1 MSDSRHN
8 GTTPITLA
16 CGKRGQQDTETCRL
30 WRTQGYPG
38 ICGEV
43 LSLKRKIINEQ
54 ESDSASSLVSSTP
67 PHTLHP
73 SHLLDEVATVGHLP
87 SRRLSL
93 SPDPLPRAF
102 TVGGLLYVIS
112 RNWDAQGPR
121 SGK

>member
-1 MSDSRHN
+1 MNRKV
-8 GTTPITLA
+8 IL
-16 CGKRGQQDTETCRL
+16 L
-30 WRTQGYPG
+30 
-38 ICGEV
+38 V
-43 LSLKRKIINEQ
+43 LLSL
-54 ESDSASSLVSSTP
+54 VPP